1 MGEDFNVSLSFPHF
15 SKSLPAPQSSLTH
28 EQVMQDRVNS
38 AIDGTVIL
46 LMC

>member
-15 SKSLPAPQSSLTH
+15 SKSLPAPQSSLAH
-28 EQVMQDRVNS
+28 EQVMQDSVNPP
-38 AIDGTVIL
+38 DGTVIL